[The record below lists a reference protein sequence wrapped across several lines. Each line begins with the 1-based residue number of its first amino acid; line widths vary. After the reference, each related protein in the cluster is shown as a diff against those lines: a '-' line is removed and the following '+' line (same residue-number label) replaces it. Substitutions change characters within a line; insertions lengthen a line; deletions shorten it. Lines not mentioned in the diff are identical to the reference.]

1 MIHMLY
7 LASGNARRFHG
18 NKLLAMV
25 DGKPLFLHGLEL
37 LDGICRE
44 RGDCTL
50 TVISQYPQIRQY
62 ARQMGIR
69 EVDSPGS
76 PLGLSHTIAAGIRSI
91 PGLKAEDF
99 LVFCVADQP
108 NLTKASLYGLLDQAI
123 PGTSAARL
131 CWQDRPGNPVL
142 FAGRLAGELLDLT
155 GDQGGGSVA
164 ARHGCVWV
172 QVSDPREL
180 ADVDTPEDLL
190 EGWSE

>member
-37 LDGICRE
+37 LDGICLE

-50 TVISQYPQIRQY
+50 TVVSQYPQIRHHAQ
-62 ARQMGIR
+62 QMGIPA
-69 EVDSPGS
+69 VDSPDS

-99 LVFCVADQP
+99 LLFCVADQP
-108 NLTKASLYGLLDQAI
+108 NLKKASLCRLLEKAI
-123 PGTSAARL
+123 PGTLAARL

-142 FAGRLAGELLDLT
+142 FSGQLAGELLDLT
-155 GDQGGGSVA
+155 GDQGGGSIA
-164 ARHGCVWV
+164 ARHGCIWV
-172 QVSDPREL
+172 QASDPREL
-180 ADVDTPEDLL
+180 ADVDTQEDLR